1 MRFFRRSLITLG
13 VAATL
18 PTVVFVAVG
27 AFYFLRAE
35 RARVEADT
43 LGRSEIATMLVDGR
57 LRRDL
62 AALGVLTSSVDL
74 AKGNMRE
81 FYFRV
86 QRVQTAN
93 PAWRTIVLIDALSG
107 QELFDL
113 RRPFGEPAPLSEVHA
128 QALKDMR
135 QTEMPMAGSIS
146 PPPEKLAWVYAPVS
160 GEGEL
165 RYMLGAGIEP
175 QAFQELLKA
184 VAVAGTTAAVVDRHG
199 QFVART
205 LNFETRVG
213 TPATEFVRKAI
224 KEGASGFYPG
234 TTYEG
239 LKNYTAFHTSP
250 WSQWSAHLA
259 VASTAIDAPTTWS
272 FVAAALAA
280 LGALILG
287 GTLVLLMARDM
298 AERRRA
304 EETLRQSQ
312 KMEAVGQL
320 TGGIAH
326 DFNNLL
332 TAVIGNLDLIR
343 NRVKDNERLSRLAD
357 NALEASRR
365 GAKLASQ
372 LLAFSRSQRMAVGPV
387 DLQQLFNGISG
398 LLAQSVGPAIEVRM
412 ELDPDARVVMSDSN
426 QLELALLNLA
436 VNARDAM
443 PGGGKLI
450 ISARRANVVDRH
462 LPKGDYVQLSVTD
475 TGVGMTEEVRARA
488 IDPFFTTKAVG
499 HGTGLGLSQVY
510 AVTRE
515 SGGSLYIDSEIH
527 QGTTVC
533 LVLPLAPSDAIVVP
547 TAIPDTAAPSEAEP
561 EPSTKSA
568 AVLVVDDDKLVRR
581 FMSESLRSLG
591 YEVRDTDNGV
601 DALILLDAQR
611 FDLLLA
617 DFAMPGM
624 NGADLGKAAQMKQPG
639 LPVLI
644 VSGYADSAAV
654 EAALGTA
661 RQLRKPFDMA
671 ELGAAVAE
679 LLRSREP

>member
-74 AKGNMRE
+74 AKGNLRE

-86 QRVQTAN
+86 QRVKPAN
-93 PAWRTIVLIDALSG
+93 PAWRTVVLIDAQSG

-113 RRPFGEPAPLSEVHA
+113 RRPFGEPKPLDPVHA
-128 QALKDMR
+128 QALSDIR
-135 QTEMPMAGSIS
+135 QLEVPIAGSIT
-146 PPPEKLAWVYAPVS
+146 PPPEALAWVYAPVS

-165 RYMLGAGIEP
+165 RYVLGAGIEP
-175 QAFQELLKA
+175 QAFQELLM
-184 VAVAGTTAAVVDRHG
+184 AVAGTSATAAIVDRQG
-199 QFVART
+199 KFVART
-205 LNFETRVG
+205 LNFEKRVG

-224 KEGASGFYPG
+224 QEGDSGFYRG

-259 VASTAIDAPTTWS
+259 VASAAIDAPTTWS

-280 LGALILG
+280 LGALLLG
-287 GTLVLLMARDM
+287 GTLVLLMLRDM

-343 NRVKDNERLSRLAD
+343 GRVQDNERLRRLAD

-372 LLAFSRSQRMAVGPV
+372 LLAFSRSQRMAVGAV

-398 LLAQSVGPAIEVRM
+398 LLAQSVGPSIDVRM
-412 ELDPDARVVMSDSN
+412 ELDPDARRVMSDAN

-443 PGGGKLI
+443 PAGGKLI

-462 LPKGDYVQLSVTD
+462 LLKGDYVQLSVTD
-475 TGVGMTEEVRARA
+475 TGVGMTDEVRARA
-488 IDPFFTTKAVG
+488 IEPFFTTKPVG
-499 HGTGLGLSQVY
+499 QGTGLGLPQVY
-510 AVTRE
+510 AVARE
-515 SGGSLYIDSEIH
+515 SGGSLQIDSEIH

-533 LVLPLAPSDAIVVP
+533 LVLPLAPADAVVP
-547 TAIPDTAAPSEAEP
+547 AAVPAAHEPAETEP
-561 EPSTKSA
+561 ESVTKNA
-568 AVLVVDDDKLVRR
+568 IVLVVDDDRLVRR

-591 YEVRDTDNGV
+591 YDVRDTDNGV
-601 DALILLDAQR
+601 DALVLLDAQR

-624 NGADLGKAAQMKQPG
+624 TGADLARAAQMKQPG
-639 LPVLI
+639 LRVLI

-654 EAALGTA
+654 EAVLGTN

>member
-62 AALGVLTSSVDL
+62 AALGVLTSSIDL

-86 QRVQTAN
+86 RRVQAAN
-93 PAWRTIVLIDALSG
+93 PAWRTIILIDALSG

-113 RRPFGEPAPLSEVHA
+113 RRPFGEPTALGNLHA
-128 QALKDMR
+128 RALQSIR
-135 QTEMPMAGSIS
+135 ETEMPMAGSIS
-146 PPPEKLAWVYAPVS
+146 PPPERLAWVYAPVS

-165 RYMLGAGIEP
+165 RYVLGAGIEP
-175 QAFQELLKA
+175 RAFQELLTA
-184 VAVAGTTAAVVDRHG
+184 VAVAGTTAAVVDRQG

-224 KEGASGFYPG
+224 QEGTSGFYPG

-239 LKNYTAFHTSP
+239 LKNYTAFHTSS

-259 VASTAIDAPTTWS
+259 VASTAIDAPTRWS
-272 FVAAALAA
+272 FVAAASAA
-280 LGALILG
+280 LGTLVLG
-287 GTLVLLMARDM
+287 GTLVLLMLRDM

-372 LLAFSRSQRMAVGPV
+372 LLAFSRSQRMAVTPV
-387 DLQQLFNGISG
+387 DLQQLFSGISG
-398 LLAQSVGPAIEVRM
+398 LLAQSVGPAIQVRM
-412 ELDPDARVVMSDSN
+412 ELDPDARRVMSDSN

-443 PGGGKLI
+443 PAGGKLI

-488 IDPFFTTKAVG
+488 IDPFFTTKPVG
-499 HGTGLGLSQVY
+499 QGTGLGLSQVY
-510 AVTRE
+510 AVARE
-515 SGGSLYIDSEIH
+515 SGGSLHIDSEIH

-533 LVLPLAPSDAIVVP
+533 LVLPLAPPDAVVP
-547 TAIPDTAAPSEAEP
+547 TATPAAPELVEAEP
-561 EPSTKSA
+561 EPSGNSA
-568 AVLVVDDDKLVRR
+568 VVLVVDDDRLVRR

-601 DALILLDAQR
+601 DALLLLDAR
-611 FDLLLA
+611 RVDLLLA

-624 NGADLGKAAQMKQPG
+624 NGAELAKAAQIKQPG

>member
-18 PTVVFVAVG
+18 PTVVFIAVG

-35 RARVEADT
+35 RARVEVDT
-43 LGRSEIATMLVDGR
+43 LGRSEIATLLVDGR

-62 AALGVLTSSVDL
+62 AALNVLTSSVDL
-74 AKGNMRE
+74 AKGNLQE
-81 FYFRV
+81 FHSRVRRV
-86 QRVQTAN
+86 QAAN
-93 PAWRTIVLIDALSG
+93 PAWRTLILIDALNG

-113 RRPFGEPAPLSEVHA
+113 RRPLGEPTALDEIHA
-128 QALKDMR
+128 QALTSIR
-135 QTEMPMAGSIS
+135 RNPGPIAGSIT
-146 PPPEKLAWVYAPVS
+146 PPPEALAWVYAPVS
-160 GEGEL
+160 SDGEL
-165 RYMLGAGIEP
+165 RYVLGAGIEP
-175 QAFQELLKA
+175 QAFQELLTA
-184 VAVAGTTAAVVDRHG
+184 VAAPGTTAAIVDRQG
-199 QFVART
+199 TFVART
-205 LNFETRVG
+205 LSFETRVG

-224 KEGASGFYPG
+224 SDSDRGLYRG

-280 LGALILG
+280 SGALLLG
-287 GTLVLLMARDM
+287 GTLVLLMLRDM

-343 NRVKDNERLSRLAD
+343 NKLHDNERLRRLAD

-372 LLAFSRSQRMAVGPV
+372 LLAFSRSQRMSVGPV
-387 DLQQLFNGISG
+387 DLLQLFNGMSG
-398 LLAQSVGPAIEVRM
+398 LLTQSVGPSVAVRM
-412 ELDPDARVVMSDSN
+412 SLDPDARVVMSDAN

-443 PGGGKLI
+443 PAGGKLI
-450 ISARRANVVDRH
+450 FSARRANGVDRH
-462 LPKGDYVQLSVTD
+462 LSKGDYVQLSVTD
-475 TGVGMTEEVRARA
+475 TGTGMTEEVRARA
-488 IDPFFTTKAVG
+488 VEPFFTTKPVG

-510 AVTRE
+510 AVARE
-515 SGGSLYIDSEIH
+515 SGGSLHIDSEVH
-527 QGTTVC
+527 QGTTIR
-533 LVLPLAPSDAIVVP
+533 LILPLAPVDAIAPPAP
-547 TAIPDTAAPSEAEP
+547 TPAAPVAADTEQAP
-561 EPSTKSA
+561 ESKNAS
-568 AVLVVDDDKLVRR
+568 VLVVDDDRLVRR
-581 FMSESLRSLG
+581 FMTESLRSLG
-591 YEVRDTDNGV
+591 YEVQDTDNGI

-611 FDLLLA
+611 VDLLLA

-624 NGADLGKAAQMKQPG
+624 NGAELAKAAQLKQPG

-644 VSGYADSAAV
+644 VSGYADSAAL
-654 EAALGTA
+654 EAVLGTA
-661 RQLRKPFDMA
+661 KQLRKPFDMA

-679 LLRSREP
+679 ILRS

>member
-35 RARVEADT
+35 RTRVETDT

-62 AALGVLTSSVDL
+62 AALNVLTSSVDL
-74 AKGNMRE
+74 ARGNMPE
-81 FYFRV
+81 FYVRV
-86 QRVQTAN
+86 QRVQTAD
-93 PAWRTIVLIDALSG
+93 PAWRTIVLIDALTA

-113 RRPFGEPAPLSEVHA
+113 RRPLGAPRPLDAMHA
-128 QALKDMR
+128 QALDEIR
-135 QTEMPMAGSIS
+135 RSHAASAGSIS
-146 PPPEKLAWVYAPVS
+146 APPEALAWVYAPVIS
-160 GEGEL
+160 NGEV
-165 RYMLGAGIEP
+165 RYLLAAGVEP
-175 QAFQELLKA
+175 KAFQELLTA
-184 VAVAGTTAAVVDRHG
+184 VVEPGTTAAVVDRHG
-199 QFVART
+199 SFVART
-205 LNFETRVG
+205 LSFENRVG

-224 KEGASGFYPG
+224 SEGDSGLYRG

-239 LKNYTAFHTSP
+239 MKNYTAFHTSP

-259 VASTAIDAPTTWS
+259 VASTAIDAPTRWS
-272 FVAAALAA
+272 FVAAGMAA
-280 LGALILG
+280 FGALLLG
-287 GTLVLLMARDM
+287 GTLALLMLRDM

-343 NRVKDNERLSRLAD
+343 NKLHDNERLRRLAD
-357 NALEASRR
+357 NALEAARR

-387 DLQQLFNGISG
+387 DLQQLLNGMSG
-398 LLAQSVGPAIEVRM
+398 LLTQSVGPSIEVRIS
-412 ELDPDARVVMSDSN
+412 LDPDARVVMSDAN

-443 PGGGKLI
+443 PAGGKLI
-450 ISARRANVVDRH
+450 ISARRADVVDRH
-462 LPKGDYVQLSVTD
+462 LAKGDYVQLSVTD
-475 TGVGMTEEVRARA
+475 TGTGMTEEVRARA
-488 IDPFFTTKAVG
+488 VEPFFTTKPVG
-499 HGTGLGLSQVY
+499 QGTGLGLSQVY
-510 AVTRE
+510 AVARE
-515 SGGSLYIDSEIH
+515 SRGSLHIDSEVH
-527 QGTTVC
+527 QGTTVH
-533 LVLPLAPSDAIVVP
+533 LILPFAPADAVAP
-547 TAIPDTAAPSEAEP
+547 APIPAAPGAAVAQP
-561 EPSTKSA
+561 EPAKKRAS
-568 AVLVVDDDKLVRR
+568 VVVVDDDRLVRR
-581 FMSESLRSLG
+581 FMTESLRSLG
-591 YEVRDTDNGV
+591 YEVRDTDNGI
-601 DALILLDAQR
+601 DALVLLDAQR
-611 FDLLLA
+611 CDLLLA

-624 NGADLGKAAQMKQPG
+624 NGAELARAAQMKQPG

-654 EAALGTA
+654 EAVLGAA

-671 ELGAAVAE
+671 ELGVAVAE
-679 LLRSREP
+679 ILQTSRS

>member
-43 LGRSEIATMLVDGR
+43 LGRSQIATMLVDGR

-74 AKGNMRE
+74 ANGDLRA

-86 QRVQTAN
+86 HRVKPAN
-93 PAWRTIVLIDALSG
+93 PAWRTVVLIDAQSG

-113 RRPFGEPAPLSEVHA
+113 RRPFGEPRPLDSIHA
-128 QALKDMR
+128 QALNDVR
-135 QTEMPMAGSIS
+135 QSGMPIAGSIS
-146 PPPEKLAWVYAPVS
+146 PPPEALAWVYAPVS
-160 GEGEL
+160 GEGNL
-165 RYMLGAGIEP
+165 HYVLGAGIEP
-175 QAFQELLKA
+175 QAFQELLM
-184 VAVAGTTAAVVDRHG
+184 AVAGSGATAAIVDQQG
-199 QFVART
+199 KFVART
-205 LNFETRVG
+205 LNFEKRVA
-213 TPATEFVRKAI
+213 TPATEFVREAI
-224 KEGASGFYPG
+224 RNGDSGFYPG
-234 TTYEG
+234 TTFEG

-259 VASTAIDAPTTWS
+259 VVSTAIDAPTTWS

-280 LGALILG
+280 LGALLLG
-287 GTLVLLMARDM
+287 GTLVLLVLRDM

-343 NRVKDNERLSRLAD
+343 GRVQDNERLRRLAD

-372 LLAFSRSQRMAVGPV
+372 LLAFSRSQRMSVGPV

-398 LLAQSVGPAIEVRM
+398 LLAQSVGPSIDVRM
-412 ELDPDARVVMSDSN
+412 ELDPDARLVMSDGN

-450 ISARRANVVDRH
+450 ISARRADVVDRH
-462 LPKGDYVQLSVTD
+462 LPKRDYMQLSVTD

-488 IDPFFTTKAVG
+488 IEPFFTTKPVG
-499 HGTGLGLSQVY
+499 QGTGLGLPQVY
-510 AVTRE
+510 AVARE
-515 SGGSLYIDSEIH
+515 SGGSLQIDSEIH
-527 QGTTVC
+527 QGTTVS
-533 LVLPLAPSDAIVVP
+533 LILPLAAADAVVP
-547 TAIPDTAAPSEAEP
+547 APAPAVLESADAEP
-561 EPSTKSA
+561 EA
-568 AVLVVDDDKLVRR
+568 AIKNATVLIVDDDRLVRR

-601 DALILLDAQR
+601 DALVLLDAQR

-624 NGADLGKAAQMKQPG
+624 NGAELARAAQMKQPG

-644 VSGYADSAAV
+644 VSGYANSAAV